1 MTVRLRTTIRSASC
15 TTFTPGFSS
24 ASAGSASRTIRT
36 ALLTLTSAGTIC
48 IAARSANRQPAR
60 PDGDPLLVVGA
71 RLPRPAQAFQ
81 CPGSTE
87 MRLPAR
93 GIQLERPGERLFRR
107 RVVAIPRCER
117 PEVDEGGGEV
127 RIELS
132 CLLEECARG
141 GHVLAL
147 QRQQPEAVRDPGI
160 LRIELSRVVERRLGE
175 ADVSLVAFDGGEIAI
190 RIGIARM
197 SLQHLADHRRG
208 VLELAPPAQNGGKRV
223 QQSGIGGVV

>member
-1 MTVRLRTTIRSASC
+1 
-15 TTFTPGFSS
+15 
-24 ASAGSASRTIRT
+24 
-36 ALLTLTSAGTIC
+36 
-48 IAARSANRQPAR
+48 
-60 PDGDPLLVVGA
+60 
-71 RLPRPAQAFQ
+71 
-81 CPGSTE
+81 
-87 MRLPAR
+87 
-93 GIQLERPGERLFRR
+93 
-107 RVVAIPRCER
+107 
-117 PEVDEGGGEV
+117 EGGGEV

-197 SLQHLADHRRG
+197 SLQHLAESKSARGWLGCFARNVSRRASAPSQSRRVISSRPSLYRIVAGSSNRRCRSAALICAG
-208 VLELAPPAQNGGKRV
+208 VGRCCAGACAQAQASSAIAMNSR
-223 QQSGIGGVV
+223 I